1 MIGETWIDLRDI
13 IVQGGGQHDQWHT
26 LNCKGKYAGEI
37 RIETTYY
44 DLRPKPE
51 KPAPKPKPMAS
62 NSETE
67 LVNGTQ
73 KPPIKRRPLPSDPAT
88 GKAPSPVTR
97 DDMQTPPRQ
106 KPGGPAVYPPKQSA
120 MQPVEYTTP
129 TPPSNRF
136 SRSQTDL
143 HAYAVADGGNQYA
156 TPPPRQEYQYPPR
169 SSERSN
175 KYSPSPYEEQQLQPQ
190 PQYHP
195 DPRPQYEVGP
205 RRSYHNMH
213 EHYDSPPPP
222 TRHQPPLL
230 EDNGPPPPPPVHRVR
245 NSTGSSQ
252 EMVPRGSYDMSQH
265 KSTPPMRHDVLRNEA
280 HRLSIS
286 SPSPA
291 YPGRP
296 TYRPYES
303 APDVQAPAPPPSS
316 DQSMALAP
324 RHHSYDSSYD
334 PHYRSMQPTV
344 EDVPESWTPPK
355 ARSSLSSQEQFDEM
369 EYQLIPTTAPLSLNG
384 QRRDVSDH
392 YNSPAPVSV
401 PGQSRRDSNG
411 YAPVPT
417 GHTREYSHPEDL
429 PSHSYPPQNRFIE
442 YPRELENNQVHA
454 SDKYAM
460 VPVPATLVPG
470 VDPSRV
476 RESPDYSYEE
486 RMRERRYTQPAPVPV
501 QTRGRQHSEP
511 PASSYAAHYSAQAHA
526 NQMSNSVNYE
536 QSLVRYGSVPI
547 TSPAPPATSR
557 SRGISPNP
565 NANHTIKRKSVSPAP
580 PPPDT
585 RNDGRRLSGVPF
597 GPDSYDELNPALAA
611 AQGPDTN
618 SQDYTNQN
626 GKIVTSDGREVDP
639 SDHLPMDTWAPEPE
653 PKKPSPAPADSRSRP
668 ALSGAQPMPPSGRR
682 PLRVTVRPQSAI
694 AAPPQSYGA
703 QEATPS
709 PPVSAG
715 RNRLQKKQHRVS
727 AAPAPMSSGH
737 DPLAPAT
744 AHQRNSTPPRA
755 LVRASTFDYE
765 NYVPQSSYGAPRSGY
780 ANGPPIPA
788 KVPMMSGGMGPME
801 SQDRR
806 GSEEW
811 ALMEEMSR
819 IDIGTGRA
827 RRRLA
832 YHH

>member
-1 MIGETWIDLRDI
+1 
-13 IVQGGGQHDQWHT
+13 
-26 LNCKGKYAGEI
+26 
-37 RIETTYY
+37 
-44 DLRPKPE
+44 
-51 KPAPKPKPMAS
+51 MAS
-62 NSETE
+62 NSESD

-73 KPPIKRRPLPSDPAT
+73 KPPIKRRPLPSDPVT
-88 GKAPSPVTR
+88 GKSPSSAVR
-97 DDMQTPPRQ
+97 DDMQTPPR
-106 KPGGPAVYPPKQSA
+106 PRTGGPSAYPPKQSP
-120 MQPVEYTTP
+120 MQSIEYN

-143 HAYAVADGGNQYA
+143 HAHASADSNQYV
-156 TPPPRQEYQYPPR
+156 TPPPPPRQDYHHTPR
-169 SSERSN
+169 SSERGDQ
-175 KYSPSPYEEQQLQPQ
+175 YLPSPYEEQQPQPQ

-195 DPRPQYEVGP
+195 DPRHHYEVNP

-213 EHYDSPPPP
+213 EHYESPPPM
-222 TRHQPPLL
+222 RHQPQLL
-230 EDNGPPPPPPVHRVR
+230 EDDGPPPPPPIHRVR
-245 NSTGSSQ
+245 NSTGTSQ

-265 KSTPPMRHDVLRNEA
+265 KSTPPMRHDVLRSEA

-303 APDVQAPAPPPSS
+303 APDVQAPAHP
-316 DQSMALAP
+316 QSNNESTVIAAP
-324 RHHSYDSSYD
+324 RHHSYDSAYD
-334 PHYRSMQPTV
+334 AHYRSMQPTV

-355 ARSSLSSQEQFDEM
+355 ARTSLSSQEQFDERD
-369 EYQLIPTTAPLSLNG
+369 YQLVPTTAPLSLNG

-392 YNSPAPVSV
+392 YNSPVPVQAHGRNDSSGYGPMP
-401 PGQSRRDSNG
+401 PGHMRD
-411 YAPVPT
+411 
-417 GHTREYSHPEDL
+417 YSHLEEGPT
-429 PSHSYPPQNRFIE
+429 HSYPPRNNRYLE
-442 YPRELENNQVHA
+442 YPSELDNTQA
-454 SDKYAM
+454 QPSDSFAM

-470 VDPSRV
+470 IDPSRV
-476 RESPDYSYEE
+476 RETPDRSYEE
-486 RMRERRYTQPAPVPV
+486 RASERRYTQPAPIPI
-501 QTRGRQHSEP
+501 QTRSRQHSEP
-511 PASSYAAHYSAQAHA
+511 PSSNYAAHYSAQAHA
-526 NQMSNSVNYE
+526 NQMSTSANYE

-547 TSPAPPATSR
+547 TPPAPQATSR
-557 SRGISPNP
+557 TRGISPSP

-580 PPPDT
+580 PPDS

-611 AQGPDTN
+611 ATGPDA
-618 SQDYTNQN
+618 SSPDYTNSD

-653 PKKPSPAPADSRSRP
+653 PKKPSPAPADTRSRP

-694 AAPPQSYGA
+694 AAPPKSSAA

-709 PPVSAG
+709 PPASAG

-737 DPLAPAT
+737 DPLGPAT

-765 NYVPQSSYGAPRSGY
+765 NYAPPSYGAPRSGHG
-780 ANGPPIPA
+780 NGPPIPA
-788 KVPMMSGGMGPME
+788 KVPMMSGGMGPGDAQE
-801 SQDRR
+801 PR
-806 GSEEW
+806 GSEDW